1 MKWTYTKLAE
11 PDLGLPAFRIQL
23 LINAS
28 FVRGSITGAL
38 LNIAAIAAVS
48 LAKRYLPAIG
58 NAKRASLCHG

>member
-11 PDLGLPAFRIQL
+11 PGLGLPAFRLQL

-28 FVRGSITGAL
+28 FVSGSLTGAL

-48 LAKRYLPAIG
+48 LAKRYLPARKI
-58 NAKRASLCHG
+58 AKRASLCHG